1 MTGSEPLDPVPDPPA
16 HAGSPSA
23 GTFGLILQN
32 ILTMG
37 SSKIFTMASSV
48 VLALV
53 LPRFLGDVNLG
64 KFAFAVAYTGFFG
77 LATNLGIGTYL
88 TKEVA
93 RNPSRM
99 AAYAQNA
106 IIVRLP
112 MAALAAVL
120 GITLINLLGYDELT
134 RRTVYVLFL
143 NMTLMTIYDIVLA
156 SFQGLQE
163 MRPLAVSQVVLKI
176 VNSAL
181 VTGLLITG
189 HGPIEV
195 AIASGLSV
203 GIGLAVALLVYPGR
217 VKLHVSIEPS
227 LWRALVLGG
236 LPFFVWKASNVVYAR
251 VDILMLS
258 AFAHDAVIG
267 WYSTAYRI
275 ISIYGFIP
283 VIIMTVVFP
292 ALSVAATKD
301 LREFNTI
308 ARRAMQAVLIGTVPI
323 AVGTILLSDK
333 LMGLLYPPE
342 FSRSVPI
349 LVILALNIPLV
360 GADMIIGTALIARD
374 KQRQWAMVG
383 ISAAFFNPAMNVVL
397 IPLTQSAYGN
407 GAIGAAT
414 ATLLTAMYLM
424 AMGLRL
430 LPRGV
435 FDSTTLSTALRTVGA
450 ALLMAGPV
458 WITRDMPIVVPVAVG
473 VVVYSGSCLLLR
485 AVVVRDL
492 RRAWSYFVHRQQARA
507 SAPTG
512 G

>member
-1 MTGSEPLDPVPDPPA
+1 MTGSGPLDPVPDPPA
-16 HAGSPSA
+16 HAGSSSA
-23 GTFGLILQN
+23 ATFGLILQN
-32 ILTMG
+32 ILTLG
-37 SSKIFTMASSV
+37 SSQIFTLASSA
-48 VLALV
+48 VLVLV

-64 KFAFAVAYTGFFG
+64 KFAFALAYTGFFG

-163 MRPLAVSQVVLKI
+163 MRPLAVSQVVLKV

-181 VTGLLITG
+181 ITTLLITG
-189 HGPIEV
+189 HGPVEI
-195 AIASGLSV
+195 ALASGLSV
-203 GIGLAVALLVYPGR
+203 GIGLAVALFAYPGR

-227 LWRALVLGG
+227 LWRSLILGG
-236 LPFFVWKASNVVYAR
+236 FPFFVWQASNLIYAR

-258 AFAHDAVIG
+258 ALTHDAVIG
-267 WYSTAYRI
+267 WYSTAYRSVSI
-275 ISIYGFIP
+275 IAFIP

-292 ALSVAATKD
+292 ALSAAATKD
-301 LREFNTI
+301 LRQFNTI
-308 ARRAMQAVLIGTVPI
+308 ARRALQAVLIGTVPI
-323 AVGTILLSDK
+323 AVGIILLSDN

-342 FSRSVPI
+342 FSGSVPI
-349 LVILALNIPLV
+349 MVILALNVPII

-374 KQRQWAMVG
+374 KQRQWAFVAVG
-383 ISAAFFNPAMNVVL
+383 AAFLNPAMNAFL
-397 IPLTQSAYGN
+397 IPVTQSAYGN

-414 ATLLTAMYLM
+414 ATLLTEMYLM

-430 LPRGV
+430 LPGGV
-435 FDSTTLSTALRTVGA
+435 FDSTTLSTTLRVVAA

-458 WITRDMPIVVPVAVG
+458 WVTRDMPIVVPVAVG
-473 VVVYSGSCLLLR
+473 VLVYGGSCLLLR
-485 AVVVRDL
+485 AVFIRDF
-492 RRAWSYFVHRQQARA
+492 RQAWSYFVDRKQARA